1 MTSTSQN
8 KLLPVF
14 YFHGLTAN
22 STSGD
27 NLKAEFASEGRPF
40 VALCF
45 SEGVH
50 SLGAIKH
57 QIPKA
62 ITEIRAVVANDSRF
76 EGGYVFMGHSMG
88 GLIARA
94 AIEEMD
100 DHKVHTLVTLASP
113 YYGLFY
119 GPQEADRVP
128 AQQLPAGLGE
138 LMLSPSV
145 FNFSAYSSVQC
156 RGKMQK
162 DLALLSLDAEVQS
175 SNAFIN
181 LAWIPVRGAWL
192 ASNPVQ
198 PTYINANVCGSS
210 DAQCEAEKQRRKSN
224 FLKLKAVHAFASPN
238 DGVAAPW
245 QTGVFGHYSE
255 VDSLEKIESGFESL
269 TMLDMKETVEYKEDL
284 YGLRTLDERGAVF
297 RHVVPNVPHTGWLF
311 DTPLMGKDGMC
322 KFDDVFD
329 SHVRVIV
336 P

>member
-76 EGGYVFMGHSMG
+76 EGGYIFMGHSMG

-224 FLKLKAVHAFASPN
+224 FLKLKA
-238 DGVAAPW
+238 
-245 QTGVFGHYSE
+245 TGVFGHYSE

-269 TMLDMKETVEYKEDL
+269 TMLDMKET
-284 YGLRTLDERGAVF
+284 RGAVF

>member
-1 MTSTSQN
+1 
-8 KLLPVF
+8 
-14 YFHGLTAN
+14 
-22 STSGD
+22 
-27 NLKAEFASEGRPF
+27 
-40 VALCF
+40 
-45 SEGVH
+45 
-50 SLGAIKH
+50 
-57 QIPKA
+57 
-62 ITEIRAVVANDSRF
+62 
-76 EGGYVFMGHSMG
+76 MG

-100 DHKVHTLVTLASP
+100 DHKVHTL
-113 YYGLFY
+113 
-119 GPQEADRVP
+119 EADRVP
-128 AQQLPAGLGE
+128 AQQLPAGWRADAI
-138 LMLSPSV
+138 SSV

-181 LAWIPVRGAWL
+181 LAWIL
-192 ASNPVQ
+192 C

-269 TMLDMKETVEYKEDL
+269 TMLDMKET
-284 YGLRTLDERGAVF
+284 RGAVF